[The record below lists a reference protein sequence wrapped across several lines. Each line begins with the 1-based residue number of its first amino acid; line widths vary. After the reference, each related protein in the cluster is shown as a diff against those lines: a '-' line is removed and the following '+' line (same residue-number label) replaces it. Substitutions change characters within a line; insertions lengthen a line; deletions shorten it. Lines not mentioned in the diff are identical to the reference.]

1 MSVKDALIEE
11 ISNLKGLDDEGKR
24 IVKNIFGNIDFTN
37 DEINALRE
45 GDLSPILDKLDEAG
59 KKAFEGVQ
67 KASEELVSAQNAL
80 VSITKKRAEAELK
93 MIAAQKK
100 AIGLQEEAAGILA
113 ELGGEKLSPTERAG
127 FAQARLSAD
136 LRGGVGSDGSTA
148 GIMSRISSIQSQ
160 AGAAAGRLSSV
171 AGGAEGDTFQFAQDQ
186 QSLATANRE
195 LDSLADYARKR
206 VKIYQDELAIVQ
218 KKNSLE
224 KSSLEKLISGDV
236 TGFVE
241 GQSAA
246 AAQIALKSGNQSL
259 VNMFSSS
266 SLGTAFNNL
275 EGQGL
280 SDSEKRAAASVALGP
295 GFASDR
301 NVGVLTGTTSEEESI
316 KDNIAEQA
324 SILRAI
330 APAINQLGSADF
342 NIATAGLQK
351 ANDEFVNA
359 QQRAAK
365 ASAEFAANQEK
376 VNQKAAEQEQ
386 RAKEAGEAAD
396 KAIESAKKQRNE
408 QEADSKGENVEIK
421 ADSVTIGKDVERL
434 ASDGTAY
441 ASRGMFVPRGTD
453 TVPAMLTPGEFVVNR
468 ASVQRGNNL
477 QVLQAMNSNGATP
490 AAAPAQGM
498 SRGGPVYMDNG
509 GTVPSTDMTAMF
521 KTFESSARVFSDAVN
536 RLTGFK
542 LNVQL
547 DPTNV
552 NVNLN
557 GGTFLNQMKN
567 ELKTELLE
575 IVSDRIRNSNI
586 DNTGDFNMDPY
597 TQSIV

>member
-1 MSVKDALIEE
+1 M
-11 ISNLKGLDDEGKR
+11 GQ
-24 IVKNIFGNIDFTN
+24 IV
-37 DEINALRE
+37 R
-45 GDLSPILDKLDEAG
+45 
-59 KKAFEGVQ
+59 
-67 KASEELVSAQNAL
+67 
-80 VSITKKRAEAELK
+80 
-93 MIAAQKK
+93 
-100 AIGLQEEAAGILA
+100 
-113 ELGGEKLSPTERAG
+113 
-127 FAQARLSAD
+127 
-136 LRGGVGSDGSTA
+136 
-148 GIMSRISSIQSQ
+148 
-160 AGAAAGRLSSV
+160 
-171 AGGAEGDTFQFAQDQ
+171 
-186 QSLATANRE
+186 
-195 LDSLADYARKR
+195 
-206 VKIYQDELAIVQ
+206 DELAIVQ

-236 TGFVE
+236 SGFVE

-246 AAQIALKSGNQSL
+246 AAQIALRSGNQSL
-259 VNMFSSS
+259 AGMFSSS
-266 SLGTAFNNL
+266 ALGTAFGNL

-280 SDSEKRAAASVALGP
+280 SDSEKRAAASIALGP

-301 NVGVLTGTTSEEESI
+301 NVGVLTGTTSEEKSI

-396 KAIESAKKQRNE
+396 RAIASAEEQRKKQ
-408 QEADSKGENVEIK
+408 EAASKGESVEIK
-421 ADSVTIGKDVERL
+421 ADAVQISKDVEQL
-434 ASDGTAY
+434 ARGGMVY

-468 ASVQRGNNL
+468 AAVQRGNNL
-477 QVLQAMNSNGATP
+477 QVLKAMNGNGAAQAP
-490 AAAPAQGM
+490 AAEGM
-498 SRGGPVYMDNG
+498 SDG
-509 GTVPSTDMTAMF
+509 GTVYRRFGGRIFGRRTYGSSGGQESGGVDMNAMF
-521 KTFESSARVFSDAVN
+521 KTFESSAKVFNEAVN
-536 RLTGFK
+536 KLVGFK

-557 GGTFLNQMKN
+557 GGTFLNQMKDSI
-567 ELKTELLE
+567 KDELLA
-575 IVSDRIRNSNI
+575 IVSERIRGASF
-586 DNTGDFNMDPY
+586 DNTGDFNIDPY